1 MIEVKYKEDLK
12 MLFWRENEWHTYDE
26 HRMLEHTDWNS
37 AKVEDIIECYNN
49 WGKTRE
55 KCHMHFDGTESL
67 FTIDPL
73 EATKFHMF
81 ICSEC
86 KQKIPIS
93 VMLNANNFL
102 KFCPC
107 CGSKII
113 IEEEM

>member
-12 MLFWRENEWHTYDE
+12 MLFWRENK
-26 HRMLEHTDWNS
+26 MLEHTDWNS
-37 AKVEDIIECYNN
+37 VKVEDIIECYNN
-49 WGKTRE
+49 WGKTRK
-55 KCHMHFDGTESL
+55 KCHMRFNGTESL

-73 EATKFHMF
+73 KATKFHMF

-86 KQKIPIS
+86 KHKIPIS

-102 KFCPC
+102 KFCPY

>member
-12 MLFWRENEWHTYDE
+12 MLFWRENK
-26 HRMLEHTDWNS
+26 MLERTDWNS

-49 WGKTRE
+49 WGKTRK
-55 KCHMHFDGTESL
+55 KCYMHFNGTENL
-67 FTIDPL
+67 FAIDPL
-73 EATKFHMF
+73 KATRFHMF

-86 KQKIPIS
+86 KHKIPIS
-93 VMLNANNFL
+93 VILNVNNFL